1 MTGPLPKK
9 IRPRISPRPD
19 LTGARGTSARAAISS
34 YVVTTA
40 AAVKLLAA
48 EPQDRQRAPLV
59 RQRAGRVND
68 QFFLREKLKCPV
80 AFHVNGVPEAAV
92 NCWKHGHDRAALVD
106 VGCIIDHLAD

>member
-34 YVVTTA
+34 YVVTTT

-48 EPQDRQRAPLV
+48 APQDHQRAPLV
-59 RQRAGRVND
+59 RPRAGRVND
-68 QFFLREKLKCPV
+68 QLFLGEKPECPV
-80 AFHVNGVPEAAV
+80 SFHVNGVPETAV
-92 NCWKHGHDRAALVD
+92 NCWKHGHDRAALLD
-106 VGCIIDHLAD
+106 VGSVIDHLA